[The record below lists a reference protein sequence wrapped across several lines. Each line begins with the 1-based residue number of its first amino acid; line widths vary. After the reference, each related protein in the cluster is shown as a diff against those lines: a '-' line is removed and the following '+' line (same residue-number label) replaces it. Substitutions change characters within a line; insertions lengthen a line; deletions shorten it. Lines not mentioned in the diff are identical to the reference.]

1 MLRIKDLHVSVEGKS
16 ILKGVTLEVR
26 PGKIYALMGPN
37 GSGKSTLAQALMGH
51 PRYTLERGMVK
62 VGKRDLTRLTPDD
75 RAKLGLFLAFQ
86 YPLEVPGVDLLNM
99 LRTAYQS
106 VHGHLPVQG
115 FVETLKAEMEKL
127 GIPFE
132 FATRS
137 INEGFSG
144 GEKKRAEILQLA
156 MLKPKIA
163 ILDETDSGLDIDALK
178 TVATNVRRLV
188 KETGLPGQGM
198 GALVI
203 THYQRLLHHLEPDV
217 VYVMQDGR
225 ITHTGG
231 RELVERLE
239 SGGYK
244 ALEEVRASTRKSAHQ
259 YRVLEPR
266 N

>member
-144 GEKKRAEILQLA
+144 GEKKRHEILQMAILEPE
-156 MLKPKIA
+156 MA

-178 TVATNVRRLV
+178 TVAKGINKLI
-188 KETGLPGQGM
+188 GPNLGI
-198 GALVI
+198 LLI
-203 THYQRLLHHLEPDV
+203 THYQRMLNYIKPDFV
-217 VYVMQDGR
+217 HVLVDGK
-225 ITHTGG
+225 I
-231 RELVERLE
+231 VQ
-239 SGGYK
+239 SGGDK
-244 ALEEVRASTRKSAHQ
+244 LALKLEELGYDWTVEKTETLSVEK
-259 YRVLEPR
+259 
-266 N
+266 

>member
-1 MLRIKDLHVSVEGKS
+1 MLQVKNLHVSVEGKP
-16 ILKGVTLEVR
+16 ILKGVSLQVK

-37 GSGKSTLAQALMGH
+37 GSGKSTLANALMGH
-51 PRYTLERGMVK
+51 PRYELKRGTVK
-62 VGKRDLTRLTPDD
+62 INGRLVTIFTPDQ
-75 RAKLGLFLAFQ
+75 RAKKGLFLAFQ
-86 YPLEVPGVDLLNM
+86 YPLEIPGVDLLNM

-106 VHGHLPVQG
+106 VHGHLPVKG
-115 FVETLKAEMEKL
+115 FVEMLKAEMEKL
-127 GIPFE
+127 GIPFS
-132 FATRS
+132 FADRS

-178 TVATNVRRLV
+178 TVALNVRRLV
-188 KETGLPGQGM
+188 KETGM

-217 VYVMQDGR
+217 VYVMQEGR

-231 RELVERLE
+231 QELVEILE
-239 SGGYK
+239 AGGYK
-244 ALEEVRASTRKSAHQ
+244 ALERTKA
-259 YRVLEPR
+259 RV
-266 N
+266 